1 MYRIANDISKL
12 KNNPSNY
19 LGERNLYELARYIDR
34 INVAH
39 SFEDNILFSKYCQ
52 LYFSEKV
59 DIDWVQIILN
69 YCNGNSSV
77 AFDLFFEVYEDF
89 FTDDSQIDT
98 RLILH
103 KALYY
108 AFIEIRHSQDNN
120 ARLLADLCHNIP
132 LKLNSVLQDRI
143 IHKYDAILES
153 IIEQYWNDEFAISF
167 FVNNFPEIKGCFR
180 QVWKSPTSTT
190 IISRG
195 SAELIQDDEILVKEF
210 FAIRAKS
217 IKIKSQC

>member
-19 LGERNLYELARYIDR
+19 LSERNLDELVRYIDR
-34 INVAH
+34 INVAN

-103 KALYY
+103 KVLYY

-132 LKLNSVLQDRI
+132 LKLNSVMPDRI
-143 IHKYDAILES
+143 IHKYDDILES
-153 IIEQYWNDEFAISF
+153 IIEEYWNDEFVISF

-180 QVWKSPTSTT
+180 QVWKSANSTT
-190 IISRG
+190 IMSRG
-195 SAELIQDDEILVKEF
+195 YPELIQDDEILVKEF
-210 FAIRAKS
+210 FAIRDKS